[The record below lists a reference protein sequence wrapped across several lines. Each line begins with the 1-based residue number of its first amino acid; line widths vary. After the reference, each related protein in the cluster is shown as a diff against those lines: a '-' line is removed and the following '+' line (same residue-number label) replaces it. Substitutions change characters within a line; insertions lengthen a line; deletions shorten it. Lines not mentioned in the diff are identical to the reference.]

1 MSHQLKPQSWT
12 TLITDGLHDS
22 AIAILEKTVTVQN
35 RPDIA
40 GDELMRSLP
49 GVDAMIVRGRTKV
62 TTDVLAAAPKLKVV
76 GRAGVGVDN
85 IDLKAAQA
93 RNIVVVNAPQSTTIA
108 VAEHTLALLLALAR
122 QIPFGDSGLRRGE
135 WLKKKMEGGFE
146 LNGKILG
153 IIGMGRIGSMV
164 AARANAFGMTCLGY
178 DPLIASDEISRR
190 SARPASLDD
199 LLRESD
205 ILTLHVPLT
214 AESRGMMNADRLHK
228 MKKGAIIV
236 CTARGNIIDEA
247 ALLAAL
253 DSGQIGGAA
262 LDVFA
267 QEPVVDSPL
276 VKHPRVVC
284 TPHVAA
290 QTIEAQERA
299 ARDIAEEILT
309 VLRGETPRWRVI

>member
-1 MSHQLKPQSWT
+1 MSQQQKPQTWT

-22 AIAILEKTVTVQN
+22 AIAILAKSVNVLN

-40 GDELMRSLP
+40 GEDLMRALP
-49 GVDAMIVRGRTKV
+49 DADAIIVRGRTKV
-62 TTDVLAAAPKLKVV
+62 TADVMAAAPKLKVV

-93 RNIVVVNAPQSTTIA
+93 KNVVVVNAPQSTTIA
-108 VAEHTLALLLALAR
+108 VAEHTMALLLSLAR

-135 WLKKKMEGGFE
+135 WLKKKMEGFE
-146 LNGKILG
+146 LNGKTLG
-153 IIGMGRIGSMV
+153 VIGMGRIGSAV
-164 AARANAFGMTCLGY
+164 VTRAKAFGMVCLGY
-178 DPLIASDEISRR
+178 DPLIAADEITKRG
-190 SARPASLDD
+190 AQPASLED
-199 LLRESD
+199 LLQQSD
-205 ILTLHVPLT
+205 VVTLHVPLT
-214 AESRGMMNADRLHK
+214 PDSRGLLNADRLQE
-228 MKKGAIIV
+228 MKKGAVIV
-236 CTARGNIIDEA
+236 CTARGNIIDES

-276 VKHPRVVC
+276 VKHAKVVC

-290 QTIEAQERA
+290 QTAEAQERA

-309 VLRGETPRWRVI
+309 VLRGQTPRWRVA